1 MHTIKLTVEDNVY
14 HNITFLLKNL
24 KIDGLK
30 IEDNPK
36 QNSNTKESVK
46 QLFDLKKENLFQ
58 DIKDPLEWQKE
69 LRDEWR

>member
-14 HNITFLLKNL
+14 HNIMFLLKNL

>member
-14 HNITFLLKNL
+14 HNIMFLLKNL

-58 DIKDPLEWQKE
+58 DIKDPL
-69 LRDEWR
+69 L